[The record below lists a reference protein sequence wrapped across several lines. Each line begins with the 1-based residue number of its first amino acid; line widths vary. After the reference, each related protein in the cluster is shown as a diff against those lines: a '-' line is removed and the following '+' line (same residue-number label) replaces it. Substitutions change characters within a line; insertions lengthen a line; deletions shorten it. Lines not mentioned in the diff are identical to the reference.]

1 MMMYVLIAIG
11 FVLLLGGAE
20 YLVKGSVGLARR
32 IGVSPLV
39 IGMTVVALGTSAPEF
54 VVSLDA
60 AMAGVA
66 GIATGNIIGS
76 NIANILLILG
86 VTAMIKPIHS
96 DPGSVFRD
104 GIILVVCSAVFTGLA
119 LSGSLDMMS
128 GLILTAM
135 FIGFLVYSY
144 WREAHGAD
152 PEVAEM
158 HAHEAEEVEAPDNPW
173 VLLAMTL
180 GGIAAVVF
188 GAELLVNGGTQIA
201 RQYGVSEEVIGLTM
215 IAVGTSLPELAA
227 SGMAALRGHTDVA
240 LGNVI
245 GSNLFNILGVLGIVS
260 MIQPLPVAQQL
271 IEFDLW
277 VMMGATVLLVPFMVT
292 RWKLSR
298 LEGFIFAASYGVYI
312 AVQAYGVDSLLEKI
326 GA

>member
-60 AMAGVA
+60 ALAGVA

-86 VTAMIKPIHS
+86 VTALIKPIQS
-96 DPGSVFRD
+96 DPGSVMRD
-104 GIILVVCSAVFTGLA
+104 GIILVVCSAIFTGLA
-119 LSGSLDMMS
+119 LMGTLDMMS
-128 GLILTAM
+128 GIILSTM

-152 PEVAEM
+152 PEIAEM
-158 HAHEAEEVEAPDNPW
+158 HAHEAEEIEAPDNPW
-173 VLLAMTL
+173 LLLVMTL
-180 GGIAAVVF
+180 GGIGAVVL
-188 GAELLVNGGTQIA
+188 GAEFLVSGGTDVA
-201 RQYGVSEEVIGLTM
+201 RQFGVSEEVIGLTM
-215 IAVGTSLPELAA
+215 IAIGTSLPELAA

-245 GSNLFNILGVLGIVS
+245 GSNLFNILGVLGVVS
-260 MIQPLPVAQQL
+260 LIQPLPVAQQL
-271 IEFDLW
+271 IDFDLW
-277 VMMGATVLLVPFMVT
+277 VMMGATILLVPFMMT
-292 RWKLSR
+292 RWTLSR
-298 LEGFIFAASYGVYI
+298 IEGFIFAASYGIYI
-312 AVQAYGVDSLLEKI
+312 AVQAYGVDSLMAKF